1 MRPIVDMSSLAYP
14 VSVGF
19 ADIEQPY
26 TTDRDLWLT
35 QISHT
40 EYTVPELEQGL
51 WLKRIESALA

>member
-1 MRPIVDMSSLAYP
+1 MSSLAYP
-14 VSVGF
+14 VGVGL

-26 TTDRDLWLT
+26 TANRDLWLA